1 MTKAVGGYIGRLGET
16 LKEEPKQEWRLT
28 RGGPLCAF
36 QGSGVVTGRGFDHV
50 DSTAFRFLACAL

>member
-28 RGGPLCAF
+28 RGGLLCAF
-36 QGSGVVTGRGFDHV
+36 QGSGGGHREGV
-50 DSTAFRFLACAL
+50 